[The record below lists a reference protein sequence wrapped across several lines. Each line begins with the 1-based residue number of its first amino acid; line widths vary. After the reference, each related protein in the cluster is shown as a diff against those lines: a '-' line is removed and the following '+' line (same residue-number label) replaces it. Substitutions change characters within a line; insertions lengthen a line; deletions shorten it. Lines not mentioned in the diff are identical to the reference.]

1 MACCALAILLLSQL
15 MLPIGKLMKLFGRTP
30 VSMPDEAVAW
40 SPQIKQEQ
48 PSTVSNPPIVRRA
61 PITVPRFSARMLIA
75 LVIIEAGLFVMFL
88 VGQNGSLAQ
97 IENTASGPMTMAVIE
112 EKLHQSFCG
121 QPPEMS
127 P

>member
-1 MACCALAILLLSQL
+1 MACCALAILLVSQL

-48 PSTVSNPPIVRRA
+48 SATVSNPPIVRRSL
-61 PITVPRFSARMLIA
+61 ITMPRLSSRTLMA
-75 LVIIEAGLFVMFL
+75 LVIIEAGLAIMFL
-88 VGQNGSLAQ
+88 VGQNDSLAQ
-97 IENTASGPMTMAVIE
+97 IDNTASGPMTMAAIE

-121 QPPEMS
+121 QRPEMS